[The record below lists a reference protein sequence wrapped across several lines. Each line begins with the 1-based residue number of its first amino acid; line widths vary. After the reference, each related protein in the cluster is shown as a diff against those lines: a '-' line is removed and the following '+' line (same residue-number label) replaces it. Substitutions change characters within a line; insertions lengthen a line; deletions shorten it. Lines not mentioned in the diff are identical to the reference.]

1 LKKLF
6 FIFFLNIF
14 LLAEIVS
21 FPKKYY
27 EIKNIKKMKQYF
39 FSYLAPLV
47 IKANKKVLGERDF
60 VIKNFKKYLKGNK
73 EVAKKFLKLAKKYK
87 IKNKKAL
94 NEYLKKIDIVPVSLV
109 LAQAAI
115 ESGWGK
121 SRFVSVANNLFGHW
135 TWGKKGIVPK
145 KRDKGKKHKIKI
157 FKSLK
162 DSISYFIYNLNIG
175 WAYEKF
181 RELRA
186 LLRKHNTKP
195 NSILLLQGLQKYSTN
210 KIYDKLVLK
219 MIIKNKLYIYD
230 NKF

>member
-1 LKKLF
+1 MKKLF

-39 FSYLAPLV
+39 FSYLAPL
-47 IKANKKVLGERDF
+47 ANKENQKVLDEREF
-60 VIKNFKKYLKGNK
+60 VIKNFNLFLKGD
-73 EVAKKFLKLAKKYK
+73 KKIVVKFENIIKKYK
-87 IKNKKAL
+87 IKNKKDL
-94 NEYLKKIDIVPVSLV
+94 NEYLKKIDIVPVSLI

-121 SRFVSVANNLFGHW
+121 SRFVIEANNLFGHW
-135 TWGKKGIVPK
+135 TWTHKGIVPK
-145 KRDKGKKHKIKI
+145 KRDKGKKHKIRI
-157 FKSLK
+157 FNSL
-162 DSISYFIYNLNIG
+162 DESIRFYIYNLNIG

-195 NSILLLQGLQKYSTN
+195 NGILLLRGLEKYSAN
-210 KIYDKLVLK
+210 KIYDKIVLK
-219 MIIKNKLYIYD
+219 MIIKNRLFIYD
-230 NKF
+230 N